1 MNQFFGKLTSIVA
14 VTAAA
19 AVAGCATEPPG
30 AVPAQSTRLKAAE
43 IQALVQRSITENL
56 VFDDQ
61 FDGGLRFVM
70 KAGGMVDVR
79 SRTFSKIVP
88 AAWRV
93 DSPNNALCIRIEQ
106 DQENC
111 YAMYWLGGTSYYI
124 NVPDLSQKA
133 NTLTLRRP

>member
-1 MNQFFGKLTSIVA
+1 MRKSLKNLAPIIAITVVA
-14 VTAAA
+14 AM
-19 AVAGCATEPPG
+19 AGCATEPPG

-43 IQALVQRSITENL
+43 IQALAQRSITENL

-61 FDGGLRFVM
+61 FDGGLRYVM
-70 KAGGMVDVR
+70 KTGGMIDVR

-93 DSPNNALCIRIEQ
+93 DSPNNVLCIRIEQ

-111 YAMYWLGGTSYYI
+111 YAMFWLGGTSYYI
-124 NVPDLSQKA
+124 DVPNLSQRA
-133 NTLTLRRP
+133 NTFTLRRP